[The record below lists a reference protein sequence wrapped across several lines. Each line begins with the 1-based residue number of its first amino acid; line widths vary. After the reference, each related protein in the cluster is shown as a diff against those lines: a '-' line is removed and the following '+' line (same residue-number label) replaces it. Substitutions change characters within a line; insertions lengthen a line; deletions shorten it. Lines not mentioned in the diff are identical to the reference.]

1 MRKYLLHVLIISFV
15 FLLTPVIYAE
25 EPRAIEIEP
34 VLKNDAIDTER
45 RIALVIGNGSYK
57 SSPLRNPVNDAVDVA
72 SKLKRLGFD
81 VTDGKDMTRKE
92 MRSAIRAFG
101 DNLKKGGV
109 GLFYYSGHGMQV
121 KGKNY
126 LIPVGVDIQSE
137 DEVEDEAI
145 DAGLVMRKM
154 ERAGNTMNMVFLD
167 ACRDNPFARSFR
179 TGSKGLAQMDAPS
192 GSLIVY
198 ATAPG
203 SVAADGKGRNGI
215 FTKNLLLHLNT
226 PGLEVGTMLRMVR
239 VSVKKDTDGKQVPWE
254 SSSLE
259 GEFYFVGTGDEIVS
273 TPQKEVPQ
281 PPGGA
286 GKLDFGDIR
295 RLAEVKAQWAEWQKN
310 LSAAYKEALKYD
322 TNTHLAASEKVQV
335 WKRLAN
341 SFSQN
346 NPYSTEDQLI
356 RSKAVERLKYWRN
369 YKEPTPP
376 VTPQQEPSYKTY
388 SDGSIYEGTLV
399 GGRMSGQGT
408 QTWPDGKK
416 YVGEFKSGK
425 LHGQGTLTWPDGE
438 KYVGEFK
445 SGKHHGQGTL
455 TWPNGDKYVGGF
467 KNGIP
472 TGGWFYR
479 ADGSKHWSY
488 QDSAGYW
495 VDQSE
500 MGKKAPATEEPQVIR
515 TSTPSFQNRFIR
527 VTLQSISKSRNKRKV
542 NLVLTLENILNKD
555 LLLGLHH
562 DAAGGIH
569 STLLDD
575 QGIAWR
581 LDKINGIMDIWTNRR
596 NNKEKYSVFNPGA
609 KNTIVMAF
617 WSRKE
622 SNGTSFS
629 FSADLFRFIR
639 GSANRFSIGIPNMR
653 LTQ

>member
-1 MRKYLLHVLIISFV
+1 MKKYILLFILTWSAVT
-15 FLLTPVIYAE
+15 LLPQITHGMWGFGEKSTE
-25 EPRAIEIEP
+25 ETKASRGIKL
-34 VLKNDAIDTER
+34 VDKGGTDTDR

-109 GLFYYSGHGMQV
+109 GLFYYAGHGMQV

-179 TGSKGLAQMDAPS
+179 TSSRGLAQMDAPS

-425 LHGQGTLTWPDGE
+425 FHGQGTYTWPDGE
-438 KYVGEFK
+438 KYVGEWK
-445 SGKHHGQGTL
+445 NDKKHGQGTY
-455 TWPNGDKYVGGF
+455 TWGSGFEWEGDKYVGEWKNNKKHGQGTNTWSDGTKYVGEF
-467 KNGIP
+467 KSGNR
-472 TGGWFYR
+472 TGQGTYTWPDGTKYVGEFKSGNR
-479 ADGSKHWSY
+479 TGQGTQTWPDGSKYEGEWKDNIANDGLYYLPDGSKKRSY
-488 QDSAGYW
+488 QDSAGNW
-495 VDQSE
+495 
-500 MGKKAPATEEPQVIR
+500 
-515 TSTPSFQNRFIR
+515 
-527 VTLQSISKSRNKRKV
+527 
-542 NLVLTLENILNKD
+542 
-555 LLLGLHH
+555 
-562 DAAGGIH
+562 
-569 STLLDD
+569 
-575 QGIAWR
+575 
-581 LDKINGIMDIWTNRR
+581 
-596 NNKEKYSVFNPGA
+596 KE
-609 KNTIVMAF
+609 
-617 WSRKE
+617 
-622 SNGTSFS
+622 
-629 FSADLFRFIR
+629 
-639 GSANRFSIGIPNMR
+639 
-653 LTQ
+653 

>member
-1 MRKYLLHVLIISFV
+1 MRKATLLHVLIISFV

-34 VLKNDAIDTER
+34 VLKNDAIDTQR

-109 GLFYYSGHGMQV
+109 GLFYYAGHGMQV

-425 LHGQGTLTWPDGE
+425 FHGQGTYTWPDGE
-438 KYVGEFK
+438 KYVGEWK
-445 SGKHHGQGTL
+445 NDKKHGQGTY
-455 TWPNGDKYVGGF
+455 TWGSGFEWEGDKYVGEWKNNKKHGQGTNTWSDGTKYVGEF
-467 KNGIP
+467 KSGNR
-472 TGGWFYR
+472 TGQGTYTWPDGTKYVGEFKSGNRTGQGTNTWPDGKKYVGEWR
-479 ADGSKHWSY
+479 NDKKHGQGTYTWPDGSKYEGEWKDNIANDGLYYLPDGSKKRSY
-488 QDSAGYW
+488 QDSAGNW
-495 VDQSE
+495 
-500 MGKKAPATEEPQVIR
+500 
-515 TSTPSFQNRFIR
+515 
-527 VTLQSISKSRNKRKV
+527 
-542 NLVLTLENILNKD
+542 
-555 LLLGLHH
+555 
-562 DAAGGIH
+562 
-569 STLLDD
+569 
-575 QGIAWR
+575 
-581 LDKINGIMDIWTNRR
+581 
-596 NNKEKYSVFNPGA
+596 KE
-609 KNTIVMAF
+609 
-617 WSRKE
+617 
-622 SNGTSFS
+622 
-629 FSADLFRFIR
+629 
-639 GSANRFSIGIPNMR
+639 
-653 LTQ
+653 